1 MIFQQLL
8 EKSNTLVQ
16 IFKEKNIQY
25 SIVEQSLPHHRF
37 SPDQY
42 LILYFSLCIFT
53 SVVNQTLFL
62 SLSISICILFL
73 TNKVFHYLEF
83 ILTLLKPFNSQS
95 YIACFS
101 SYNGYL
107 VNEDY
112 LNPWKPTTLIYC
124 HLHPLNKQ
132 SLLLALHI
140 GIVILPFIGI
150 IHGEIG
156 EKLRIII
163 SVIFFFIS
171 CFFDIPRIDT
181 INQVFSCQL
190 LFSIMELIPQT
201 PINMNIVFAFVAGNQ
216 VNTKMVQNL
225 ILVYDPSFIF
235 YVSSS
240 DDIKISQT
248 HGYWEIP
255 YQPISVPLQP
265 LHCSDRQN
273 QLFESCDFLNQKYQ
287 QNLNILFHHHP
298 RYSLNPFISRAQVHF
313 IIQRGHHKRKHNVLI
328 VDGQLILYLQNF
340 AHYVVYVLQEISNF
354 QK

>member
-8 EKSNTLVQ
+8 EKSNTLPQ

-25 SIVEQSLPHHRF
+25 SIFEQSLPHHRF

-53 SVVNQTLFL
+53 SIINQTLFL
-62 SLSISICILFL
+62 SLSVSICGLFL
-73 TNKVFHYLEF
+73 INKVFHFLDF
-83 ILTLLKPFNSQS
+83 ILTVLKPFNSQS
-95 YIACFS
+95 YVVNFS

-132 SLLLALHI
+132 SLLLVLHI
-140 GIVILPFIGI
+140 GVVILPFIGI
-150 IHGEIG
+150 IYGEIG
-156 EKLRIII
+156 EKLRIVI
-163 SVIFFFIS
+163 SVIFFLIS
-171 CFFDIPRIDT
+171 CFFDIPRIDK
-181 INQVFSCQL
+181 INQIFSCQL
-190 LFSIMELIPQT
+190 LFSIIESVTQT

-216 VNTKMVQNL
+216 VNTKMVKNL
-225 ILVYDPSFIF
+225 TLIYDPSFIF

-248 HGYWEIP
+248 HGYWEVP
-255 YQPISVPLQP
+255 YQPFSFPLQS
-265 LHCSDRQN
+265 LQCSDKQN
-273 QLFESCDFLNQKYQ
+273 QLFESCDFLNQQHQ
-287 QNLNILFHHHP
+287 QDLNILFHHHP
-298 RYSLNPFISRAQVHF
+298 RYNLNPFTSRAQIHF
-313 IIQRGHHKRKHNVLI
+313 IIQRGHHKLKHDTLI
-328 VDGQLILYLQNF
+328 VDGQLILYLQSF
-340 AHYVVYVLQEISNF
+340 ARYMVNVLQEILNL